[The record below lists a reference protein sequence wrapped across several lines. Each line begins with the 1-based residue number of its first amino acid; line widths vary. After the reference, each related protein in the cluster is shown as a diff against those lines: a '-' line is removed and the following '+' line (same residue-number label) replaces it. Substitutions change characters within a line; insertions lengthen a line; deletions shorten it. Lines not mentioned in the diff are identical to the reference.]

1 MAPACDLDELLA
13 KLLAVRKSRAAK
25 VPIQPAEIFFII
37 DEASKII
44 EDQPILLELNTPL
57 NICGDVHG
65 QFHDLLRVLH
75 QGRHPPHSNYLF
87 LGDYVDRGRNSI
99 EVLCLLL
106 IYKIRYPANVFLL
119 RGNHETL
126 RINAIYGFL
135 SECRLR

>member
-1 MAPACDLDELLA
+1 MAPSVNIDDLLA
-13 KLLAVRKSRAAK
+13 KLLEVRKTRAPNVTIK
-25 VPIQPAEIFFII
+25 NAEVLYLI
-37 DEASKII
+37 DESMKIF
-44 EDQPILLELNTPL
+44 EDQPILLELNAPL

-65 QFHDLLRVLH
+65 QFHDLLRILH
-75 QGRHPPHSNYLF
+75 QGRHPPSSNYLF

-135 SECRLR
+135 SECRIR